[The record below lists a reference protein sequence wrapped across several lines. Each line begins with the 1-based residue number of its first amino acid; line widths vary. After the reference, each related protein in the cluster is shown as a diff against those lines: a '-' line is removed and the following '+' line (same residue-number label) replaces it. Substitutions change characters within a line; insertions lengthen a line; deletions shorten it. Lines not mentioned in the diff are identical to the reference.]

1 MIKYM
6 ITFITITSISV
17 STYATGLD
25 SGIERG
31 RGKSLASRFLKK
43 RGINYH
49 KLHKSN
55 FFAMRKYRKKGGCNG
70 AH

>member
-6 ITFITITSISV
+6 ITLVTITSISI

-25 SGIERG
+25 SGIERN
-31 RGKSLASRFLKK
+31 RDKPFASRFLTK

-49 KLHKSN
+49 KLHKRN
-55 FFAMRKYRKKGGCNG
+55 FFAMRRHHKKGGCNG